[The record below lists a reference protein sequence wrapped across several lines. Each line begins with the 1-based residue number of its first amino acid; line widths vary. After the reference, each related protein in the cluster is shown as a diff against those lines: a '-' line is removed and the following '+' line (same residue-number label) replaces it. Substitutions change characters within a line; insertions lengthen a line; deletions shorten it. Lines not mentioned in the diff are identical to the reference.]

1 MKRYSIILLAIFAF
15 AAGYVVAQPP
25 VKARIAGLD
34 DNVEYMTLLADGVRL
49 QQMEDS
55 LMRVIEHN
63 RKMFAED
70 VANRTQYGDAI
81 LSLEEQVFS
90 LRNRK
95 GDIFSQINTIEQDW
109 LIANMGSTQSVESET
124 LPDQQAVDTV
134 VEQATV
140 QASRL
145 VDDVHFVTA
154 LDSVDYVALQRAQ
167 NDELKVIEFVNM
179 FSENHSAMESIKAQY
194 EQTQDA
200 AEASRLYSNYQVLRG
215 LCSAMTRFRP
225 VGVRSSTQRASPITL
240 YSKWSVVTTC
250 WRIVSWRCRRRCSR
264 LRQIEVNMHR
274 TLCVPISIPRN
285 V

>member
-95 GDIFSQINTIEQDW
+95 
-109 LIANMGSTQSVESET
+109 
-124 LPDQQAVDTV
+124 
-134 VEQATV
+134 
-140 QASRL
+140 
-145 VDDVHFVTA
+145 
-154 LDSVDYVALQRAQ
+154 
-167 NDELKVIEFVNM
+167 
-179 FSENHSAMESIKAQY
+179 
-194 EQTQDA
+194 
-200 AEASRLYSNYQVLRG
+200 
-215 LCSAMTRFRP
+215 
-225 VGVRSSTQRASPITL
+225 
-240 YSKWSVVTTC
+240 
-250 WRIVSWRCRRRCSR
+250 
-264 LRQIEVNMHR
+264 
-274 TLCVPISIPRN
+274 
-285 V
+285 